1 MTTIRSLVVRLSPLV
16 AALVAF
22 ASGWTVVLR
31 HPLCRPVLALVALVI
46 AAQFHPESFLAAPLL
61 MGVLTETAHTGGFM
75 VAQAP
80 GTISRDT
87 VTVRVPAST
96 TLQPG
101 TVLGKVSASGKYVQF
116 DDTLSD
122 GGESAAGILYG
133 AAVNDAETAADV
145 EAAIVNYCAEV
156 READLIWADGADSDA
171 GLADLRALGIKA
183 RPAQ

>member
-1 MTTIRSLVVRLSPLV
+1 MKSFAAVVTHSLFRL
-16 AALVAF
+16 A
-22 ASGWTVVLR
+22 
-31 HPLCRPVLALVALVI
+31 LALVALVV
-46 AAQFHPESFLAAPLL
+46 AAQFHPESLLVAPFL

-87 VTVRVPAST
+87 VTVTVPAAT

-101 TVLGKVSASGKYVQF
+101 TVLAQIGSSGKYVQF

-122 GGESAAGILYG
+122 GGETAAGILYG
-133 AAVNDAETAADV
+133 AAVNDGVAAADV

-156 READLIWADGADSDA
+156 READLIWAAGADSAA
-171 GLADLRALGIKA
+171 GLAALRALGIKA

>member
-1 MTTIRSLVVRLSPLV
+1 MTSLISRFRLP
-16 AALVAF
+16 ALVGALLSF
-22 ASGWTVVLR
+22 VGALAR
-31 HPLCRPVLALVALVI
+31 HPLFRPALALVALAI
-46 AAQFHPESFLAAPLL
+46 AAQFHPQSFLAAPLL

-87 VTVRVPAST
+87 VTVTVPANS

-101 TVLGKVSASGKYVQF
+101 TVLGKIGSSGKYVQF

-122 GGESAAGILYG
+122 GGETAAGILYG
-133 AAVNDAETAADV
+133 AAVNDTDGALDV
-145 EAAIVNYCAEV
+145 ESAIVNYCAEV

-171 GLADLRALGIKA
+171 GLADLRTLGIKA